1 MNTRTYISLLAGALL
16 LLGCSEDEPIGIPS
30 SGSGNTAPNWLIP
43 EGSVLDGGPGK
54 DGIPALS
61 SAELVSA
68 SEINYITD
76 DDLVIG
82 YKFGD
87 EVRAYPHAI
96 LDWHEIAN
104 DGIGNNFYSIVY
116 CPLTGTALNWS
127 RQFSGVETTFGVSGL
142 LFNSNIIPYDRA
154 TNSLWSQMRL
164 DCVNGQLIGEKAAFF
179 HIVETS
185 WGTWKKMYPNT
196 QVLSTNTG
204 FSRNYGRYP
213 YTTTNGDYRFDDFL
227 LFPVEN
233 VDGRL
238 PRKERVL
245 GVIVDEDVRAYRF
258 NEFQDGLGVIE
269 DVLGGEKLVI
279 IGSEP
284 DNFMIAFITEDE
296 ILSPLE
302 NTDISIGLVK
312 DQNGNIYD
320 PFGFAISGPDTGKR
334 LKVSKSYLGYWF
346 SWPAFYPNIEIYNN

>member
-1 MNTRTYISLLAGALL
+1 
-16 LLGCSEDEPIGIPS
+16 
-30 SGSGNTAPNWLIP
+30 
-43 EGSVLDGGPGK
+43 
-54 DGIPALS
+54 
-61 SAELVSA
+61 
-68 SEINYITD
+68 
-76 DDLVIG
+76 
-82 YKFGD
+82 
-87 EVRAYPHAI
+87 
-96 LDWHEIAN
+96 
-104 DGIGNNFYSIVY
+104 
-116 CPLTGTALNWS
+116 
-127 RQFSGVETTFGVSGL
+127 
-142 LFNSNIIPYDRA
+142 
-154 TNSLWSQMRL
+154 
-164 DCVNGQLIGEKAAFF
+164 
-179 HIVETS
+179 
-185 WGTWKKMYPNT
+185 
-196 QVLSTNTG
+196 LSTNTG

-213 YTTTNGDYRFDDFL
+213 YTTTSGDYRFDDFL

-258 NEFQDGLGVIE
+258 NEFQNGLGVIE
-269 DVLGGEKLVI
+269 DVLGGEKLAI